1 MRREEDLSRSECGAR
16 QFSRERLNT
25 GIESDSKMVPLQELS
40 AFAKTLRVHA
50 VRMIHRSRASHLGS
64 CLSIAD
70 ILASLYGEALRTRS
84 SEPGWP
90 LRDRFLLSKGHGAAI
105 LYAALAE
112 RGFFAVSELDSYCQN
127 GSRLTGHATSGVPGV
142 ELSSGSLGHGLPVG
156 CGIALA
162 AKRGKLPFRTFVLLS
177 DGELDEGSN
186 WEAILF
192 APQYQLD
199 NLVAIVDYNKIQSF
213 GSVKDVLDLDPLAD
227 KFRAFRWAV
236 TEVDGHNMQELT
248 EVFRSLPLKSGRPTA
263 IIAHTVKGK
272 GVSFMEDQLAW
283 HYKSPTDEQV
293 EIALKELESAL

>member
-1 MRREEDLSRSECGAR
+1 MADLVACLYWNTLNINP
-16 QFSRERLNT
+16 QFPT
-25 GIESDSKMVPLQELS
+25 
-40 AFAKTLRVHA
+40 
-50 VRMIHRSRASHLGS
+50 
-64 CLSIAD
+64 
-70 ILASLYGEALRTRS
+70 
-84 SEPGWP
+84 WP
-90 LRDRFLLSKGHGAAI
+90 ERDRFILSKGHSAALI
-105 LYAALAE
+105 YAALAE
-112 RGFFAVSELDSYCQN
+112 RGFFSVTELDSYCQS
-127 GSRLTGHATSGVPGV
+127 GSRLTGHATSVVPGV

-192 APQYQLD
+192 APQHQLD

-236 TEVDGHNMQELT
+236 KEVDGHDLQELT
-248 EVFRSLPLKSGRPTA
+248 EVFSSLPLESGRPTA

-272 GVSFMEDQLAW
+272 GISFMEDKLAW

-293 EIALKELESAL
+293 ELAIKELESVL